1 MTIKQ
6 LKADIF
12 GASASDSLVHGS
24 VLSGIVLVVTAF
36 LVAFLTYGQHR
47 AAEMYKISS
56 IVEGESGYHNP

>member
-1 MTIKQ
+1 VTIKQ

-24 VLSGIVLVVTAF
+24 VLSGIVLVVTLF
-36 LVAFLTYGQHR
+36 SIVFLTYGQHR
-47 AAEMYKISS
+47 AAGAYKISS

>member
-24 VLSGIVLVVTAF
+24 VLSGIVLVVTLF
-36 LVAFLTYGQHR
+36 SIVFLTYGQHR
-47 AAEMYKISS
+47 AAGAYKISS

>member
-12 GASASDSLVHGS
+12 GASASDSLVHAS
-24 VLSGIVLVVTAF
+24 VLSGIVLVVAVF

-47 AAEMYKISS
+47 AAGSYKISS
-56 IVEGESGYHNP
+56 IMEHESCCLYP